1 MASLAEEI
9 AIFLR
14 DTPQDSWDDIIWTD
28 ILPYL
33 PAEESIQAAHIYVT
47 LANAVED
54 FQERC
59 TMTVQASVTAQAQDP
74 MPPEEVDTTIHAAR
88 QKVHEI
94 LSRPQVAQR
103 TEEWYTQA
111 LRYLTA
117 SQFGTLYASPRTR
130 GQLVLEK
137 AGLTATERHGQ
148 RLVTPSDYMSPFDW
162 GIRFEPVIRT
172 IYSALTSTAVAD
184 VGRLY
189 HRSLSNLAAS
199 PDGLVIE
206 DTTPTQE
213 RLGRL
218 VEYKAPVTRK
228 LLQKIPSEYYM
239 QMQIQM
245 EVADIDRCDYCE
257 MKFYSAY
264 NEKMREPCA
273 KQTHYRGYVA
283 LIMKDGVLDRYEY
296 SPLNAPADWT
306 YEVDEEVNERVYERI
321 EWWLEDYYLETVARD
336 RAWFAGT
343 IPIMEGFWYD
353 VEEAKAGRFVL
364 PEKKATAGLKKR
376 RIEGPSIMDDEPADG
391 PGPMVI
397 DG

>member
-1 MASLAEEI
+1 MTSLAEEI

-14 DTPQDSWDDIIWTD
+14 DTPQDSWDDILWTD
-28 ILPYL
+28 IIPYL
-33 PAEESIQAAHIYVT
+33 PADESIQAAHIYVT
-47 LANAVED
+47 LANAIED

-59 TMTVQASVTAQAQDP
+59 GFADP
-74 MPPEEVDTTIHAAR
+74 TPLEPADDPITAAR
-88 QKVHEI
+88 EKIAQI

-137 AGLTATERHGQ
+137 AGVTAAERHGQ

-172 IYSALTSTAVAD
+172 IYSALTSTVVTD

-189 HRSLSNLAAS
+189 HRSLDNLAAS
-199 PDGLVIE
+199 PDGLVVE
-206 DTTPTQE
+206 DTSASQE

-257 MKFYSAY
+257 MKFYSRY
-264 NEKMREPCA
+264 NDKMCEPCP
-273 KQTHYRGYVA
+273 KETHYRGYVA

-296 SPLNAPADWT
+296 SPLNPPADWT
-306 YEVDEEVNERVYERI
+306 YAVDEDVNERVYERI

-336 RAWFAGT
+336 RTWFAGT
-343 IPIMEGFWYD
+343 IPIMEAFWFD

-364 PEKKATAGLKKR
+364 PEKKAAAAAKKR
-376 RIEGPSIMDDEPADG
+376 RIEGPSIMDEPEETG
-391 PGPMVI
+391 LMII

>member
-14 DTPQDSWDDIIWTD
+14 DTPQDTWDDIIWTD
-28 ILPYL
+28 IIPYL
-33 PAEESIQAAHIYVT
+33 PADESMQAAHIYVT

-54 FQERC
+54 FQERAELINSFDP
-59 TMTVQASVTAQAQDP
+59 TPVVTDNDA
-74 MPPEEVDTTIHAAR
+74 VSAAK
-88 QKVHEI
+88 QKIHEI

-172 IYSALTSTAVAD
+172 IYSALTGTVVAD

-199 PDGLVIE
+199 PDGIVIE

-257 MKFYSAY
+257 MKFYSVY
-264 NEKMREPCA
+264 NDKMREPCA
-273 KQTHYRGYVA
+273 KQTHYRGYIA

-306 YEVDEEVNERVYERI
+306 YVVDEDVNERVYERI
-321 EWWLEDYYLETVARD
+321 EWWLEDYYLETVVRD

-343 IPIMEGFWYD
+343 IPIMEAFWYD

-364 PEKKATAGLKKR
+364 PEKKATAGSVKKR
-376 RIEGPSIMDDEPADG
+376 RIEGPSIMDEPADPADG
-391 PGPMVI
+391 PGPGPMII
-397 DG
+397 DD